1 MQVRWGVLGCASIAI
16 EKVIP
21 SFAHVADAEVVAIAS
36 RSQAKAAET
45 ATALGIPRAHGS
57 YEALLADPDVDAVYI
72 PLPNHLH
79 AEWTIRAARA
89 GKHVLCEKPLAP
101 DRATAE
107 TMVAAAAEAGVLLME
122 AFMYRLHPTWVT
134 AKRMVD
140 DGEIG
145 ELRAIQ
151 SVFTFHGDDPTSIH
165 NVAAYAG
172 GSLYDIGC
180 YPINV
185 SRWFFDAEPDRILA
199 QVARHPDWGVDVTV
213 SAVLGFGDRQ
223 ASFVCSTLIEDSQ
236 RVELLGSAGRI
247 VIPIP
252 FNIPLDRPTTIT
264 HFAGGNPPEE
274 PGTRVIEFET
284 RDQYAIEIEQF
295 SAAVRAG
302 GPVPIPPED
311 AYGTLDVI
319 TTILAGV

>member
-1 MQVRWGVLGCASIAI
+1 MQVRWGVLGCASIAL

-21 SFAHVADAEVVAIAS
+21 AFGHVPDAEVVAIAS
-36 RSQAKAAET
+36 RTHAKAEVAAER
-45 ATALGIPRAHGS
+45 LGIARAHGS
-57 YEALLADPDVDAVYI
+57 YEELLADPHVDAVYI

-79 AEWTIRAARA
+79 AEWTIRAAGA
-89 GKHVLCEKPLAP
+89 GKHILCEKPLAP

-107 TMVAAAAEAGVLLME
+107 TMVAAAADAGVLLME

-151 SVFTFHGDDPTSIH
+151 SVFTFFGDDPSAIH
-165 NVAAYAG
+165 NIAGYAG

-180 YPINV
+180 YPINL
-185 SRWFFDAEPDRILA
+185 SRWFFGGEPDRILA
-199 QVARHPDWGVDVTV
+199 DVHRHPDWDVDVTV

-223 ASFVCSTLIEDSQ
+223 ASFLCSTLAEDSQ
-236 RVELLGSAGRI
+236 RVELFGDRGRI

-252 FNIPLDRPTTIT
+252 FNIPPDRPTRIV
-264 HFAGGNPPEE
+264 HYAGGNPPED
-274 PGTRVIEFET
+274 PGTTIHDFEPC
-284 RDQYAIEIEQF
+284 DQYAVEIAQF
-295 SAAVRAG
+295 SEAVRTG

-319 TTILAGV
+319 TGILADY